1 MTVALVSRWARRY
14 VAVAVVALV
23 AAHAAMLASAPS
35 RAVVTLALYG
45 FVLHVVFGK
54 AYSLVPTYFDRDLAA
69 PRAMVVQLPLTAVGV
84 AGMVAAASLDAVP
97 RVVGTAGALAWTGGV
112 AVFVAAI
119 AWTVRSNPTGVETAT
134 GDGKAHL
141 AGLDRAANAFVP
153 VAVLYLLAGS
163 YATAVAWDAAPTI
176 GLLASVA
183 PVFDGYPPRATHL
196 LGAGTATLL
205 VLALGAR
212 LWPRFLV
219 VDPPRDAFVLALA
232 TGALGPVV
240 LAATVPAGEFLVAGA
255 LLEAT
260 AIVAYAV
267 AYGWCFRRSARRRIA
282 FWSVL
287 LGAVA
292 GVVAVALGAWFA
304 VVDLDGALV
313 VAHRRVTLLGFL
325 GLTVVGATF
334 QFYPPTVG
342 RWRYCTERTA
352 SVAVGALAVGVALQA
367 VGAGSSLGGL
377 AALGAVVGLA
387 GALGYGYLLAAA
399 FATR

>member
-1 MTVALVSRWARRY
+1 MAVALVSRWARRY
-14 VAVAVVALV
+14 VAIAVAALV
-23 AAHAAMLASAPS
+23 AAHVAMLVNAPS
-35 RAVVTLALYG
+35 RAVVTLALSG

-54 AYSLVPTYFDRDLAA
+54 AYSLVPTYFDRELAA
-69 PRAMVVQLPLTAVGV
+69 PRAMVVQLPLTALGV
-84 AGMVAAASLDAVP
+84 AGMAAAASFGSIP
-97 RVVGTAGALAWTGGV
+97 RVVGTVGALAWTAGV
-112 AVFVAAI
+112 GVFVAAL
-119 AWTVRSNPTGVETAT
+119 AWTVRSNPTGAETAT

-141 AGLDRAANAFVP
+141 AGLDRTANAFVP
-153 VAVLYLLAGS
+153 VAVLYLVAGS
-163 YATAVAWDAAPTI
+163 YATAVAWNAAPAVD
-176 GLLASVA
+176 LLAGVA
-183 PVFDGYPPRATHL
+183 LVFDGYPPRATHL

-219 VDPPRDAFVLALA
+219 VDPPRGAFVLALA

-267 AYGWCFRRSARRRIA
+267 AYGRCFRRSARRRVA

-287 LGAVA
+287 GGAVA

-342 RWRYCTERTA
+342 RWPYCTDRTA
-352 SVAVGALAVGVALQA
+352 SVAVTALASGVALQA
-367 VGAGSSLGGL
+367 VGTAGGL
-377 AALGAVVGLA
+377 NSVETAGALVGLA
-387 GALGYGYLLAAA
+387 GALGYGYLLAGA